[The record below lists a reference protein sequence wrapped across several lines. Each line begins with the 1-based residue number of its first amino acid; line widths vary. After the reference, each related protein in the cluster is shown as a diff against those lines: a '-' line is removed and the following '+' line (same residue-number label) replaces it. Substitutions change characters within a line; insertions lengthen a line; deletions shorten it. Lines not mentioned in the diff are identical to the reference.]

1 MEHKK
6 RLFTINRK
14 DIKVTI
20 DLGFDDENLKL
31 DGYDIGKMVNDIFG
45 DSDYEYS
52 ITVSSENLPK
62 LYEINKVEMGKK
74 EELINALSVFLSD
87 NKAYFLFHD
96 YLKENEI
103 KFTSYTYN

>member
-1 MEHKK
+1 MEHTK
-6 RLFTINRK
+6 RLFTIDRK

-20 DLGFDDENLKL
+20 DLRFDGENLKL
-31 DGYDIGKMVNDIFG
+31 DGYDIGKTVNDIFG

-62 LYEINKVEMGKK
+62 LYEINKVANGKK
-74 EELINALSVFLSD
+74 EELINALAVFLSE
-87 NKAYFLFHD
+87 NKAYSLFHD

-103 KFTSYTYN
+103 EFTSYTYN